1 MSAQSEAGGKF
12 TGKHMLAIM
21 LAFFGVVI
29 AVNLVMA
36 TAANRSWTG
45 LVVKNSYVASQ
56 EFNRK
61 AEEGRAQAALGWKG
75 ELAIGGG
82 RVSYRLVDG
91 GGATVP
97 LEGVV
102 ASFRRPAYEAEDR
115 TVTLAREADGTFGV
129 AEAVRDGIW
138 IVEIDA
144 QAGLAKPYRDV
155 RRIVVSNGLLK

>member
-1 MSAQSEAGGKF
+1 MSAQSETGGKF
-12 TGKHMLAIM
+12 TGKHMLAVM

-75 ELAIGGG
+75 QLAIGDG
-82 RVSYRLVDG
+82 RVSYRLVDA
-91 GGATVP
+91 GGAAIGVK
-97 LEGVV
+97 GVV
-102 ASFRRPAYEAEDR
+102 ATFRRPAYDSEDR
-115 TVTLAREADGTFGV
+115 TVTLAPEADGTFAV
-129 AEAVRDGIW
+129 AEAVRDGTW

-144 QAGLAKPYRDV
+144 DAGLAKPYRDV
-155 RRIVVSNGLLK
+155 RRIVVGNGVLK